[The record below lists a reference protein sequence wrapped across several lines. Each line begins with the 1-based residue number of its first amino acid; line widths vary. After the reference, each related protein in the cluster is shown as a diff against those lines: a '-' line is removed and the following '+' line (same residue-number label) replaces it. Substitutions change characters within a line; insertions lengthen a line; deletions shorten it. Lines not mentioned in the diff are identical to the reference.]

1 MKRRR
6 PKTIQGMVIARRDS
20 PRLPA
25 GGSVAGVQPVRER
38 ESRVAASLH
47 VQCLLCPAPGTIEV
61 RFGRLLAK
69 VCQRCA
75 DGITGGAQFLS
86 WASKLFGR

>member
-1 MKRRR
+1 MRKRI
-6 PKTIQGMVIARRDS
+6 PKTVQGMVIARQAL
-20 PRLPA
+20 PRPRAAESVVEPA
-25 GGSVAGVQPVRER
+25 QR
-38 ESRVAASLH
+38 SRAASLP
-47 VQCLLCPAPGTIEV
+47 VQCLLCPAQGAIEV

-69 VCQRCA
+69 VCRRCA